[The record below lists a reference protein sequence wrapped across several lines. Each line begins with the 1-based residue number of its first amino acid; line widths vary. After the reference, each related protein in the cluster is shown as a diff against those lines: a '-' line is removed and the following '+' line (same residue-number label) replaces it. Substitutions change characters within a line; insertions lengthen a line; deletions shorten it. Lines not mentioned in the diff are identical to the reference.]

1 MSRRVELG
9 YLWFQLNVLSVSL
22 GKVVDFTFGKI
33 GVVVLF
39 FNEFFDLV
47 KKKVFLSHFLCF
59 LVIFLNN
66 IIVAVGV
73 VNCR

>member
-1 MSRRVELG
+1 M
-9 YLWFQLNVLSVSL
+9 LSASL
-22 GKVVDFTFGKI
+22 GEVVDFTFGKI

-47 KKKVFLSHFLCF
+47 KKGVFKSFFMFSCN
-59 LVIFLNN
+59 ISYN

-73 VNCR
+73 VNCRWLLLKTVVEF

>member
-1 MSRRVELG
+1 M
-9 YLWFQLNVLSVSL
+9 LSVSL

-39 FNEFFDLV
+39 FKEFFDLV
-47 KKKVFLSHFLCF
+47 KKKGVFKSFFMFSCN
-59 LVIFLNN
+59 ISYN

-73 VNCR
+73 VNCSWLLLKIVVEF